1 MASINVRKESGLLYL
16 DFRFRGMRCREQSL
30 LPDTPAN
37 RKRLEALGEKVQ
49 RAINDGTFSYPLFF
63 PESPRA
69 KVFKAADT
77 AIAMPPAAPTPAG
90 AVQVAPTT
98 PTFEAFSAVWFAE
111 GEPRWRLRYR
121 RMIRDRLDRVLLPQ
135 LGQRSLAEITR
146 ADVLAFRANL
156 AKRSGRAGAPLS
168 AKTINKWM
176 MLLRAILNEGCDRY
190 GLVSPIRGIRPLKQK
205 RSEIHPFT
213 LSEVETLIQ
222 TVRADFR
229 SYLVVRLQTG
239 LRTGEADGLQWDDID
254 FTQGTITVR
263 RTQSRD
269 GDGDLKTEASFR
281 TIPMFPRVREALQ
294 TQRAL
299 RAPEAT
305 WVFTSARGSPVDAV
319 NFTNRVWYPLLRHLG
334 LKKRPPYQMRHTA
347 ATLMLASGENPEWVA
362 SILGHTTT
370 EMLFRVYSRFVPN
383 LTRNDGRAFVGLLS
397 GHMHAP
403 PPATSPSTDAS
414 ALLAHLSPADKAAL
428 MAALAGELAARGA
441 S

>member
-1 MASINVRKESGLLYL
+1 MLYL
-16 DFRFRGMRCREQSL
+16 DFRYRGVRCREQTL

-49 RAINDGTFSYPLFF
+49 RAINDGTFSYALFF
-63 PESPRA
+63 PDSPRA
-69 KVFKAADT
+69 KAFKVADT
-77 AIAMPPAAPTPAG
+77 AIAMSPAAPTPDS

-135 LGQRSLAEITR
+135 LGQRPLAEITR

-213 LSEVETLIQ
+213 LAEVETLIQ

-229 SYLVVRLQTG
+229 PYLVVRIQTG
-239 LRTGEADGLQWDDID
+239 LRTGEADGLQWEDID

-299 RAPEAT
+299 STPDAT
-305 WVFTSARGSPVDAV
+305 WVFTSARGKPVDAV

-334 LKKRPPYQMRHTA
+334 LKRRPPYQMRHTA

-403 PPATSPSTDAS
+403 PPATSSSTDAS

-428 MAALAGELAARGA
+428 MAVLAGELAAQGGRRD
-441 S
+441 